1 MKTNSLKIIS
11 TVVVGLFVVGT
22 TLQAQGIDSRTA
34 RPPIVAKQISKIEAE
49 KKYPPPK
56 GGCYPVAERDP
67 HTSGQQSASIFT
79 SPYPPHQ
86 AYDCGKI
93 PHGGLVL
100 DVHTNKVFVRP

>member
-11 TVVVGLFVVGT
+11 TVAVGLFVVGT

-34 RPPIVAKQISKIEAE
+34 RPPIEAKQISKIEAE
-49 KKYPPPK
+49 KKYPPSK
-56 GGCYPVAERDP
+56 GGAYPVAERDP

-86 AYDCGKI
+86 AYDCTKV
-93 PHGGLVL
+93 PRGGLVSDL
-100 DVHTNKVFVRP
+100 HTNSVFVSG